1 MLQISMMTLYHYCSH
16 RDDPLLLFNS
26 NVTGVFNMMTLY
38 QLFFLSGVENVI
50 NFDCPPNSNTYIHR
64 VGRYVWTF
72 CVWEGKCYYYNTERL
87 VVMNMGL
94 P

>member
-26 NVTGVFNMMTLY
+26 NVTGVFNMMTLH

-72 CVWEGKCYYYNTERL
+72 VCRKESVIIIIIQNGSWL
-87 VVMNMGL
+87 
-94 P
+94 